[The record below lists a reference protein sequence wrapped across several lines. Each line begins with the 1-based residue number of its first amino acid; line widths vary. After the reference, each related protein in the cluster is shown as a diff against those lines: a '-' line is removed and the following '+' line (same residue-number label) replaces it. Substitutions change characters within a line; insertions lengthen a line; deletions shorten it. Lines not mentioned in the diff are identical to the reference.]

1 MSKEKII
8 EFINPNLLA
17 SEENL
22 KLNIDDENGEPRGS
36 FNKASYWY
44 KTHIQLRVM
53 SLSVVG

>member
-36 FNKASYWY
+36 FNKLHTDTKLTFNYVSCPRQW
-44 KTHIQLRVM
+44 
-53 SLSVVG
+53 